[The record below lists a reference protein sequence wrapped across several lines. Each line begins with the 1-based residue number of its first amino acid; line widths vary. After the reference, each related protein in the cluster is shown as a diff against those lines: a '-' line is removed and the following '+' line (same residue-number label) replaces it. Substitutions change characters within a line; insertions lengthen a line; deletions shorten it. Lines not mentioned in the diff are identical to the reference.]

1 MKQILLVFL
10 GGGAGSAIRYLIG
23 NWMPYSGKGFPW
35 STFTANVIGCFI
47 LGVFLGYI
55 IKNGS
60 EPQSSW
66 VALGT
71 IGFCGGFTTFSS
83 FANENLGLI
92 RSGDLGLMLTY
103 TIISLIIGMGMI
115 YLGFMFQKYF

>member
-1 MKQILLVFL
+1 
-10 GGGAGSAIRYLIG
+10 
-23 NWMPYSGKGFPW
+23 
-35 STFTANVIGCFI
+35 
-47 LGVFLGYI
+47 
-55 IKNGS
+55 
-60 EPQSSW
+60 
-66 VALGT
+66 LGT